1 MTKNY
6 LKFYFYKGL
15 KFLAA
20 ILDFVQNGGHR
31 LVVKIGTKTF

>member
-1 MTKNY
+1 MTKNDI
-6 LKFYFYKGL
+6 KHDFYHGL

-31 LVVKIGTKTF
+31 LVGKIGTKTF